1 MVPALSFLLTLKTT
15 TQQSPTL
22 TKLEETVAKATKAQ
36 PFDAKTLMAVNQTV
50 IRMAGSN
57 AFTTPDEFYR
67 ASKLIS
73 DMRNEYDFSRVKHE
87 LCLAALGGGDERAA
101 LEVKK
106 TWDSF
111 IISTGREQRIG
122 TMIVPDWDKYRVSPA
137 PISIRTLMMDP
148 INGRTLAKAAQSDK
162 EVTDICAADQAARE
176 NFSKFTAAQMHDMA
190 TGDKKRLSRM
200 LELLE
205 AGRVQTSNDF
215 DHASLVFQHGETWTH
230 YCIAHELS
238 ICTLL
243 LDSKKSAWLTA
254 ASYDRMLC
262 SGGFHQR
269 FATQY
274 GSAGNGPITLNPVD
288 TIGMGDAERK
298 AMKCPT
304 LEQAKNRKWD

>member
-1 MVPALSFLLTLKTT
+1 MVPVLSLLVFLTSFGR
-15 TQQSPTL
+15 QSPML
-22 TKLEETVAKATKAQ
+22 ASLEDSAAKATKSQ
-36 PFDAKTLMAVNQTV
+36 PYDSIALLVINQTV
-50 IRMAGSN
+50 IKMAANN
-57 AFTTPDEFYR
+57 AFTNPDELYR

-73 DMRNEYDFSRVKHE
+73 DMRNDFDFSRVKHE
-87 LCLAALGGGDERAA
+87 LCLAALAGGDDRAA
-101 LEVKK
+101 LEIKK
-106 TWDSF
+106 TWDSL

-122 TMIVPDWDKYRVSPA
+122 TMVYPQSDKFKLSPA
-137 PISIRTLMMDP
+137 PKSIRTLKMDP
-148 INGRTLAKAAQSDK
+148 VNGRILAKAAQSDN

-176 NFSKFTAAQMHDMA
+176 NFSKMTAAQMNEM
-190 TGDKKRLSRM
+190 GKQDKMRLNRM

-205 AGRVQTSNDF
+205 AGRVQTAEDF

-243 LDSKKSAWLTA
+243 LDSNNSAWLAA

-262 SGGFHQR
+262 SGGYHQR

-274 GSAGNGPITLNPVD
+274 GSTGNSKVTLNPVD
-288 TIGMGDAERK
+288 TTGIGDAERK

-304 LEQAKNRKWD
+304 LEEAKNRKWD